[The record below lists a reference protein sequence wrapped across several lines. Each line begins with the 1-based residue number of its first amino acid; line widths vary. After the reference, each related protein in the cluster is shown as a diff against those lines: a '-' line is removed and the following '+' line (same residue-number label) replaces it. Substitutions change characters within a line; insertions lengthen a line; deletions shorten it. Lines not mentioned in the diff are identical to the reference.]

1 MDYLK
6 ERELLVE
13 YGNKLMEYGL
23 TKGTGGNLS
32 IYDETKGYMIITPSG
47 IEFDK
52 LTPEDM
58 VVMDLDGKII
68 SGEKKPSSEYMMHTM
83 IYKDRKDIK
92 SVVHAHTMY
101 ATVISCLR
109 ETLPAVHYMI
119 ALAGKDVRCAK
130 YATFGTEEL
139 AINAVEA
146 MKDRNAVL
154 LANHGIITG
163 AKNIQNAFNIVDEVE
178 YCAAIYYRAK
188 CIGNPIILDDAE
200 MKTMEGK
207 FQTYG
212 QIRD

>member
-58 VVMDLDGKII
+58 VVMNLDGKII
-68 SGEKKPSSEYMMHTM
+68 NKEKKPSSEYMMHTM

>member
-163 AKNIQNAFNIVDEVE
+163 AKKYSKRI
-178 YCAAIYYRAK
+178 
-188 CIGNPIILDDAE
+188 
-200 MKTMEGK
+200 
-207 FQTYG
+207 
-212 QIRD
+212 

>member
-32 IYDETKGYMIITPSG
+32 IYDDKKGYMIITPSG

-52 LTPEDM
+52 LTPQDM
-58 VVMDLDGKII
+58 VVMNLEGDII

-109 ETLPAVHYMI
+109 QKLPAVHYMI
-119 ALAGKDVRCAK
+119 ALAGKDVRCAE

-139 AINAVEA
+139 AKNAVEA

-154 LANHGIITG
+154 LANHGIIAG
-163 AKNIQNAFNIVDEVE
+163 SKNIQNAFNIIDEVE
-178 YCAAIYYRAK
+178 YCAAIYYRTK
-188 CIGNPIILDDAE
+188 CIGNPIILDDEE
-200 MKTMEGK
+200 MNIMEGK